1 MIVNVMSPSHYI
13 FGLMKSRERMMMMYD
28 DVPVKMRRKDPPR
41 KIFCY
46 DFNPESE
53 TREANSAERVHDVMI
68 SDSMD

>member
-1 MIVNVMSPSHYI
+1 
-13 FGLMKSRERMMMMYD
+13 MKSRERMMMMYD